1 MLRLK
6 QFYTLTKPG
15 IIYGNTLTVLAGYL
29 YASDWKIDFLKL
41 SAVTIGSALVIGSAG
56 VINNILDRTIDQRM
70 DRTKQRPLISGAIT
84 FKEALWFG
92 TLLAILGFGLLLLTN
107 YLVLVLGI
115 VGYLDYLVL
124 YSYFKR
130 RSRFSTLVGTISGAV
145 PLVAGYETYL
155 DKLNLIALIL
165 FLFMVFWQMVHFYA
179 IAINRIKEYKKA
191 QIPLNP
197 IVKSINNT
205 ILQIRLFYLG
215 LVIDLILLGLYG
227 GISLV
232 VDLIGGLILLYW
244 SSFIFQSMDPKSYKS
259 WAQRIFKMSLI
270 FLLVFSLLIVLPK

>member
-41 SAVTIGSALVIGSAG
+41 IAVTIGSALVIGSAG

-270 FLLVFSLLIVLPK
+270 FLLVFSFLIVLPK